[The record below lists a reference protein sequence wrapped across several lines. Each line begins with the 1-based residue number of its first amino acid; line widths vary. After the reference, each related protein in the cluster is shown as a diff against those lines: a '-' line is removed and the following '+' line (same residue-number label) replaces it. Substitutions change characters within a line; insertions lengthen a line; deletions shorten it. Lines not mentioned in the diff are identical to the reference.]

1 MLCAP
6 RTLPELLTF
15 KALYRQSLE
24 WTCYL
29 HEAKTPCPA
38 MEFFHWATRV
48 GGAKRRRWGREG
60 QLSG

>member
-6 RTLPELLTF
+6 RTLPELLIF

-29 HEAKTPCPA
+29 HEADSMP
-38 MEFFHWATRV
+38 
-48 GGAKRRRWGREG
+48 
-60 QLSG
+60 